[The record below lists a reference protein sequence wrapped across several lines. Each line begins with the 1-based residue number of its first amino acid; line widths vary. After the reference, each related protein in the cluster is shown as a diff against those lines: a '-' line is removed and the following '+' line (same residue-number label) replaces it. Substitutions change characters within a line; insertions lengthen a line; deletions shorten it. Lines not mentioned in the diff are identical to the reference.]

1 MRLLFASVS
10 FPLRDAS
17 RPRVNFSLW
26 TLCLLFPFTQF
37 CAEPNLGKQ
46 LRCHHMFIYVCMSM
60 PHLSCLHV
68 EPCMLEFYISR
79 TKRWVGG
86 LIAHFLP
93 CCFHFPPHSFHALVP
108 TLGIFEIT
116 KHNAVNFSFVN
127 ECNSMMLQCSNNH
140 TMLNQRSFPFL
151 RKTEKCVP
159 GLSYQLHIQFEHV
172 ARKFANK
179 LFDGFTC
186 FTILYMF
193 VTRGAM
199 RCRC

>member
-1 MRLLFASVS
+1 MHVEFFTCQDTSGGWVGSSLTFAMLFS
-10 FPLRDAS
+10 FPT
-17 RPRVNFSLW
+17 P
-26 TLCLLFPFTQF
+26 
-37 CAEPNLGKQ
+37 
-46 LRCHHMFIYVCMSM
+46 
-60 PHLSCLHV
+60 
-68 EPCMLEFYISR
+68 
-79 TKRWVGG
+79 
-86 LIAHFLP
+86 
-93 CCFHFPPHSFHALVP
+93 LVP
-108 TLGIFEIT
+108 CTRSHPGIFEIT